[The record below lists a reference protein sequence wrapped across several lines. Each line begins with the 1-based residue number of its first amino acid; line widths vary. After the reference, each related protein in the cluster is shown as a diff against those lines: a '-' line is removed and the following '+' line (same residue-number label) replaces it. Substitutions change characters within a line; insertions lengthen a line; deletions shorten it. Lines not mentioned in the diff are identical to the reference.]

1 MRAARTIAF
10 TGLIVGAMDITSAII
25 ITISRGSTVTR
36 LFQFIASGLLGPKAF
51 QGGLAAVA
59 LGLGLHFV
67 IAFTLVAVFYVASRY
82 LSFLRRHAVISGII
96 YGLVVFGVMN
106 LIVLPLSAAKPRHTL
121 TGDLIQTGIHMFVI
135 GLPTALLVRRFS
147 RESGGALVF
156 GWCVGYCLVLP

>member
-1 MRAARTIAF
+1 MRAGRTIAI

-51 QGGLAAVA
+51 QGGTATAA

-67 IAFTLVAVFYVASRY
+67 IAFALVAVFYAASRQIA
-82 LSFLRRHAVISGII
+82 FLGRQAVISGLV
-96 YGLVVFGVMN
+96 YGLIVFGVMN
-106 LIVLPLSAAKPRHTL
+106 LIVLPVSAAKPRHTWS
-121 TGDLIQTGIHMFVI
+121 GDLIQIGIHMFVI

-147 RESGGALVF
+147 SETSR
-156 GWCVGYCLVLP
+156 